1 MFYRILQNNKQPI
14 VVLTGCLSELKRSV
28 LYPQNHCNM
37 LMFFYQIKASR
48 GVTADKTTTNQLV
61 VHK

>member
-1 MFYRILQNNKQPI
+1 MFYQILQNNKQPI

-28 LYPQNHCNM
+28 LYPQSHCNI
-37 LMFFYQIKASR
+37 LMFFYQIKASH
-48 GVTADKTTTNQLV
+48 GATAGKTTTNQLV